1 VKSGGAIANI
11 SPANQH
17 ANGAT
22 NFSATNVTNQSYLI
36 NDTKI
41 TGRFSNGFSGFAVV
55 NTGNT
60 SLLPIVLLNAI
71 QVVYKNEL
79 GNEIS
84 WTTAQEFNCDYFEI
98 QRSADA
104 TQFSTIATLDGHGN
118 SLVPNSYM
126 LIDNNFNN
134 GKNYYRFKQVDFNGR
149 FTYSNVVMVDNTKE
163 LQYSFELFP
172 NPVKD
177 MLTISINN
185 KNKQP
190 IVRIVNAFGQEM
202 KVLSIENNQQNRI
215 DVSSFSNGVY
225 FVTIMTDDKV
235 ETKTFVKQ

>member
-1 VKSGGAIANI
+1 
-11 SPANQH
+11 
-17 ANGAT
+17 
-22 NFSATNVTNQSYLI
+22 L
-36 NDTKI
+36 
-41 TGRFSNGFSGFAVV
+41 
-55 NTGNT
+55 
-60 SLLPIVLLNAI
+60 
-71 QVVYKNEL
+71 
-79 GNEIS
+79 
-84 WTTAQEFNCDYFEI
+84 
-98 QRSADA
+98 
-104 TQFSTIATLDGHGN
+104 
-118 SLVPNSYM
+118 
-126 LIDNNFNN
+126 
-134 GKNYYRFKQVDFNGR
+134 
-149 FTYSNVVMVDNTKE
+149 
-163 LQYSFELFP
+163 ELFP

>member
-1 VKSGGAIANI
+1 MV
-11 SPANQH
+11 
-17 ANGAT
+17 
-22 NFSATNVTNQSYLI
+22 
-36 NDTKI
+36 
-41 TGRFSNGFSGFAVV
+41 
-55 NTGNT
+55 
-60 SLLPIVLLNAI
+60 
-71 QVVYKNEL
+71 
-79 GNEIS
+79 
-84 WTTAQEFNCDYFEI
+84 
-98 QRSADA
+98 
-104 TQFSTIATLDGHGN
+104 
-118 SLVPNSYM
+118 VPNSYM
-126 LIDNNFNN
+126 LNDNDFNN

-185 KNKQP
+185 KNKQA

-215 DVSSFSNGVY
+215 DISSFSNGVY
-225 FVTIMTDDKV
+225 FVTITTDDKV